1 MRCNEVQE
9 ALMALAR
16 TNCSVAGGI
25 PAVWTRVLSVLAARH
40 QVPNAGRDLPRA
52 SGRIRR
58 RDPGT
63 GGSSIA
69 IELDVTSGMTVARGS

>member
-1 MRCNEVQE
+1 
-9 ALMALAR
+9 MALAT

-25 PAVWTRVLSVLAARH
+25 PALWTRVLSVLPGRH
-40 QVPNAGRDLPRA
+40 QVPNAGRDLPQWP
-52 SGRIRR
+52 RIRR